1 MKHMDQPNVTLLWDD
16 TLRSVVITWRG
27 FNEGQEF
34 RAPMERAL
42 EVLRANRASRWLA
55 DLRDA
60 KVNTAEDQQW
70 LQSDLI
76 PRAMQAG
83 NRFTAFVVP
92 KSTIAK
98 LGVQR
103 VLRQVGAIESETR
116 FFDSMEAA
124 RKWLASTPT

>member
-1 MKHMDQPNVTLLWDD
+1 MKHMDQHNVTLLWDD
-16 TLRSVVITWRG
+16 ALRSVVITWRG

-42 EVLRANRASRWLA
+42 EILRENKASRWLA

-60 KVNTAEDQQW
+60 KVNTEDDQQW
-70 LQSDLI
+70 LHSDLI
-76 PRAMQAG
+76 PRAMHAG
-83 NRFTAFVVP
+83 CRFTAFVVP

-103 VLRQVGAIESETR
+103 VLRQSGALESETR
-116 FFDSMEAA
+116 FFDSMGAA

>member
-103 VLRQVGAIESETR
+103 VLRHAGAIESETR